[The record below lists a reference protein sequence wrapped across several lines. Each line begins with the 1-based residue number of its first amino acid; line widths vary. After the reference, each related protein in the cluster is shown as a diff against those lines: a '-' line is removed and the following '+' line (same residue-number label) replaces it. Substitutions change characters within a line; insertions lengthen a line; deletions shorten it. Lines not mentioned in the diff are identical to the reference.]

1 MEFSLYYC
9 EVFTL
14 QYKLYIWHYINYKY
28 FTLQALEGL
37 VKIVLFNLRWS
48 QNRWIIWIW
57 WGDVDTALSTS
68 VTVQMFPFKVLLKW
82 VQGTCHLVQKKI
94 AGWTSNKAAHY
105 EECVQCS
112 WDHLWS
118 RPVCILR
125 LGGFWK
131 SLQNLKLFDQC
142 DLSK

>member
-1 MEFSLYYC
+1 MDFSLYYC
-9 EVFTL
+9 GVFTL

-28 FTLQALEGL
+28 FTGSWG
-37 VKIVLFNLRWS
+37 VG
-48 QNRWIIWIW
+48 QNCTFWFAMISES
-57 WGDVDTALSTS
+57 VDYLNMMRRFGTALSTS

-105 EECVQCS
+105 EEWVQCS

-118 RPVCILR
+118 RPVCVLR

-131 SLQNLKLFDQC
+131 SLQNLKLFDPC